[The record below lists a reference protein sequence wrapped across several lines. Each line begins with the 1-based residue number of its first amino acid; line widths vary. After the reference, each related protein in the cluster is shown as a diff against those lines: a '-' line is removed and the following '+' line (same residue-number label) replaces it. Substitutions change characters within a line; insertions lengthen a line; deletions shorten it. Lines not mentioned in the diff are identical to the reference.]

1 MTNPN
6 DPVDAEFTVDDEEW
20 TPPPAPGAQR
30 AGPVSPAPGAQ
41 RAGPVSPAPSYADV
55 TGYTEDGRPT
65 LDHVRDKI
73 EKRAATAVGS
83 EELAGLIPEVVE
95 AQEAFDKRQEAAK
108 AKLEEV
114 RKSMRGDP

>member
-1 MTNPN
+1 MTTPN
-6 DPVDAEFTVDDEEW
+6 DPIDAEFADDDEDW

-30 AGPVSPAPGAQ
+30 AGHLP
-41 RAGPVSPAPSYADV
+41 PAPSYADV

-73 EKRAATAVGS
+73 ERRAATAIGS
-83 EELAGLIPEVVE
+83 EELAGMIPEVVE

-108 AKLEEV
+108 AKLEEI
-114 RKSMRGDP
+114 RKSMRADP